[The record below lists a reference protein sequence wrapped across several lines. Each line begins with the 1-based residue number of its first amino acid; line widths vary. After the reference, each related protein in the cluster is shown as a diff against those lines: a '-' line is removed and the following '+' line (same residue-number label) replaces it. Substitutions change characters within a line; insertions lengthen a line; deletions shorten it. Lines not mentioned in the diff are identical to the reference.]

1 MNLSWSV
8 TVEWLTFGGLVVA
21 GLIVAGVLL
30 SIIFAAI
37 KADEDA
43 GHIEQYRAVR
53 WVPVLAITRGGGKA
67 WKLSL
72 IHASPGNEESPG
84 AANTE
89 AQ

>member
-43 GHIEQYRAVR
+43 GHIEQ
-53 WVPVLAITRGGGKA
+53 
-67 WKLSL
+67 
-72 IHASPGNEESPG
+72 
-84 AANTE
+84 
-89 AQ
+89 